1 MVAQI
6 SAGKADRVSHSSI
19 PFASEMLISG
29 CRWGRRCADV
39 AVKKK
44 KKKKEASAEKTKK
57 VILRWRE
64 LDASFRNQKKSRATL
79 KKKKKKECAT

>member
-44 KKKKEASAEKTKK
+44 KKKQALKNEKKSYCDGESWTHLFVIRKK
-57 VILRWRE
+57 VVRR
-64 LDASFRNQKKSRATL
+64 
-79 KKKKKKECAT
+79 